1 MWSVQVSRVRGSA
14 VQKEASKDSI
24 TVGTTWGGAPRR
36 KKNGGSKT
44 SLPSKVE
51 GRGCDFHLY
60 CCKRMFF
67 IDMDPHCAVSEECLS
82 CELLCGLLSKSH
94 PPGRWRI
101 TGERQKVT
109 SPCPGGETS
118 QSGKWGAMPIGLLCS
133 SSLVTGF

>member
-1 MWSVQVSRVRGSA
+1 MVSAGVQSEGLSCPEGSQQGLRYSWDNLGRGPT
-14 VQKEASKDSI
+14 EEEE
-24 TVGTTWGGAPRR
+24 
-36 KKNGGSKT
+36 NGGSKT

-118 QSGKWGAMPIGLLCS
+118 QSGK
-133 SSLVTGF
+133 